1 MSVSYELHDEVALIS
16 LDRADRFNS
25 VSAELSRML
34 VASLSRAANEARAV
48 VLTGRGKAFCAGAD
62 LADLMGEYETG
73 GPDLHRVIG
82 ERFNPMA
89 EALVEVPLP
98 TIAAINGVA
107 AGAGVGLALACDLRV
122 MATESYFLSAFIG
135 LGLVPDT
142 GSTWLLV
149 HHLGL
154 SRAIDFTVTN
164 RRLGSAEAVDL
175 GLAHRTASV
184 SEVVGEAMA
193 WAMQL
198 AAGPTA
204 AYGANRGILM
214 RAAAQSF
221 TDALADERAVQGRLG
236 RTSSHIEGMRAF
248 LEKRPPDF
256 RRHT

>member
-1 MSVSYELHDEVALIS
+1 MSVSYELQDEVALIT
-16 LDRADRFNS
+16 LDRPDRFNS

-34 VASLSRAANEARAV
+34 VDSLSRAANEARAV

-62 LADLMGEYETG
+62 LADLMVDYETG

-89 EALVEVPLP
+89 EALAEAPLP

-107 AGAGVGLALACDLRV
+107 AGAGVGLALVCDLRV
-122 MATESYFLSAFIG
+122 MAVESYFLSAFIG

-154 SRAIDFTVTN
+154 SRAIEFTVTN

-175 GLAHRTASV
+175 GLAHRTTSAA
-184 SEVVGEAMA
+184 EVVGEAVA
-193 WAMQL
+193 WANQL
-198 AAGPTA
+198 ASGPTS

-236 RTSSHIEGMRAF
+236 RTSAHIEGMRAF
-248 LEKRPPDF
+248 LEKRTPDF
-256 RRHT
+256 RRHI

>member
-1 MSVSYELHDEVALIS
+1 MSIGYHLLDEVALIT

-25 VSAELSRML
+25 VSTELSRML

-48 VLTGRGKAFCAGAD
+48 VLTGSGKAFCAGAD

-89 EALVEVPLP
+89 EALVEAPLP
-98 TIAAINGVA
+98 TIAAVNGVA

-122 MATESYFLSAFIG
+122 MATEAYFLSAFIG

-154 SRAIDFTVTN
+154 ARAIEFTVTN
-164 RRLGSAEAVDL
+164 RRLGSSEAIEL
-175 GLAHRTASV
+175 GLVHRTAPA
-184 SEVVGEAMA
+184 SEVVGEAVA
-193 WAMQL
+193 WANEL
-198 AAGPTA
+198 VAGPTA
-204 AYGANRGILM
+204 AIGANRGILM
-214 RAAAQSF
+214 RAAAQTF
-221 TDALADERAVQGRLG
+221 ADALADERAVQGRLG
-236 RTSSHIEGMRAF
+236 RTAAHIEGMKAF

-256 RRHT
+256 RRHP

>member
-1 MSVSYELHDEVALIS
+1 MSVSYELQDEVALIT

-34 VASLSRAANEARAV
+34 IASLERAANEARAV
-48 VLTGRGKAFCAGAD
+48 VFTGRGKAFCAGAD

-82 ERFNPMA
+82 DRFNPMA
-89 EALVEVPLP
+89 EALVEAPLP
-98 TIAAINGVA
+98 TVAAINGVA

-154 SRAIDFTVTN
+154 SRAMEFTVTN

-175 GLAHRTASV
+175 GLAHRTAPV
-184 SEVVGEAMA
+184 AEVVSEAMA
-193 WAMQL
+193 WANQL
-198 AAGPTA
+198 VSGPTA

-221 TDALADERAVQGRLG
+221 ADALADERAVQGRLG
-236 RTSSHIEGMRAF
+236 RTSAHIEGMRAF
-248 LEKRPPDF
+248 IEKRPPDF